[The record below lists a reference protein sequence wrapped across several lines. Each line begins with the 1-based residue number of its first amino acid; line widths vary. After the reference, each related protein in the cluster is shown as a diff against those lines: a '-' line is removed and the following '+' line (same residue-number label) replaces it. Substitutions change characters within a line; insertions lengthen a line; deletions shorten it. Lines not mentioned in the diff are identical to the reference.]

1 MNTQSILVAV
11 SQDTL
16 KILSIVVALM
26 VAVEFVEI
34 RFGERLSRR
43 LGAPGLTQCTFASG
57 LGIVPGCVTAFL
69 VVSLYK
75 AGLVGFGALAAV
87 MLATAGDEAFVML
100 AVIPR
105 TCFLIFA
112 VCFLV
117 GIIGGMLADVLVRRF
132 RIRLCESCGAEI
144 HADEETRLT
153 WPHFLKDHIYGHV
166 IRKHL
171 LRLFL
176 WLFFTL
182 LVLRIAEQHLDLKAV
197 LPDNRLLLVTLAAL
211 VGLVPESGPHV
222 VFVLLFA
229 EGLIPFSVLVAS
241 SVAQDGHGVLP
252 LLAYA
257 PKDVA
262 YVKVYTSAVGLA
274 VGLALLALGL

>member
-1 MNTQSILVAV
+1 MNMANILLAV

-16 KILSIVVALM
+16 KILSIVFCFM
-26 VAVEFVEI
+26 VAVEYFEI
-34 RFGERLSRR
+34 RFGDRLSRC
-43 LGAPGLTQCTFASG
+43 LGAPGLTQSSLASA

-100 AVIPR
+100 ATIPR
-105 TCFLIFA
+105 TSFLIFGI
-112 VCFLV
+112 CFVV
-117 GIIGGMLADVLVRRF
+117 GVAGGMLAEVLVRRF

-144 HADEETRLT
+144 HREEEARLT
-153 WPHFLKDHIYGHV
+153 WRHFLRDHIYGHV
-166 IRKHL
+166 VRKHL

-176 WLFFTL
+176 WLFLTL
-182 LVLRIAEQHLDLKAV
+182 LVLRIADQYVDLRV
-197 LPDNRLLLVTLAAL
+197 LLPDSRLLLVVLAAV

-229 EGLIPFSVLVAS
+229 EGLIPLSVLVAS

-262 YVKVYTSAVGLA
+262 YVKVYTSAAGLA
-274 VGLALLALGL
+274 VGLVLLAMGL

>member
-105 TCFLIFA
+105 TCLLIFA

-117 GIIGGMLADVLVRRF
+117 GIIGGVLADVLVRRF